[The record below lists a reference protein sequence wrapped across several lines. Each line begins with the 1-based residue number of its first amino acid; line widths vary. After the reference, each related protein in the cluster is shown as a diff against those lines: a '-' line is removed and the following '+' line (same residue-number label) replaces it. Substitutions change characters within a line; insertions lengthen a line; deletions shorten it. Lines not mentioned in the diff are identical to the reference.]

1 MSWEFLAGGR
11 PPIVD
16 IWLCSGRVT
25 EADVW
30 LCYDPG
36 NKTDMWQ
43 SCIQRSRCC
52 HHTAVT
58 ICIDEIRDSAML
70 DVRWLLS
77 LKAKPKIN
85 KCASW
90 SSQQPTCLPP
100 QKNQYNIPKGTGSDD

>member
-1 MSWEFLAGGR
+1 MSWEFLAGASL
-11 PPIVD
+11 PTVD
-16 IWLCSGRVT
+16 TWLCSGRAT

-36 NKTDMWQ
+36 NKTDMWL

-52 HHTAVT
+52 HHTAIT
-58 ICIDEIRDSAML
+58 ICTDEIRDSAML

-77 LKAKPKIN
+77 LKVKHRIN

-90 SSQQPTCLPP
+90 
-100 QKNQYNIPKGTGSDD
+100 